1 MQGHAFVG
9 VAVEDLG
16 CFSYILRFGF
26 IPHYFHCFHELPVAL
41 QQALSD
47 LARLD
52 GDSDQA
58 FQAGVLKC
66 RWLFYCHL
74 SLQKHL
80 CCTCMNLKKEP
91 LVNITTHLRGVFFCI
106 TLGHQLASR
115 KTLEGYGGMED
126 EQLHVSFLLL
136 VALQ

>member
-1 MQGHAFVG
+1 M
-9 VAVEDLG
+9 
-16 CFSYILRFGF
+16 F
-26 IPHYFHCFHELPVAL
+26 IVSIISVNLVRRL

-58 FQAGVLKC
+58 FQAGVLEC

-80 CCTCMNLKKEP
+80 CCTCMTLKSQTP
-91 LVNITTHLRGVFFCI
+91 G
-106 TLGHQLASR
+106 Q
-115 KTLEGYGGMED
+115 
-126 EQLHVSFLLL
+126 
-136 VALQ
+136 